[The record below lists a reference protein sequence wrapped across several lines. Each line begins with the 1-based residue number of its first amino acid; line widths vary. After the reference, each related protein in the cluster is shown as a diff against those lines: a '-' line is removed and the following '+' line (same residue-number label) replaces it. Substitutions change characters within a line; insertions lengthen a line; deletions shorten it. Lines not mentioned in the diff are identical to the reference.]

1 MNWNVFS
8 GFTWYEMWSP
18 ITFIVIALVSV
29 IYAKKIMHSSNYK
42 VTKKQ
47 MAYYYTA
54 AVLFYIVKGSP
65 FKVAADSFAFSA
77 HVIEVMT
84 VLFIVLP
91 LFILSMPP
99 QWIRQYFWNH
109 RLKFTIKLLG
119 HPWMA
124 ALLFNGALT
133 VYFAPPIFNLIQQS
147 TVLSISSQVFLVF
160 TGFLMWWTIIMPLPE
175 ISKFSYF
182 TRVAYIFLNSV
193 LLMPIGIFLLI
204 GITEEHYTL
213 YTAVAGEMFPSLSAV
228 YDQQLGGGILKVIQL
243 TSYGIALFCL
253 IGNWSKKE
261 DEREGQIDDE
271 NIRVVQGVVIHLP
284 KK

>member
-1 MNWNVFS
+1 MNFDVFS
-8 GFTWYEMWSP
+8 SFTWYELWSP
-18 ITFIVIALVSV
+18 ITFAVIALSSV
-29 IYAKKIMHSSNYK
+29 IYAKKIIHSSNYN

-47 MAYYYTA
+47 MAYFYTA
-54 AVLFYIVKGSP
+54 AVSLYIVKGSP
-65 FKVAADSFAFSA
+65 LKIASEHFSFSA

-99 QWIRQYFWNH
+99 QWARQYFWNH
-109 RLKFTIKLLG
+109 KLKFTIKLLG

-133 VYFAPPIFNLIQQS
+133 AYFAPQIFNYIQQS
-147 TVLSISSQVFLVF
+147 PVFSIISQAFLLI

-182 TRVAYIFLNSV
+182 TRVAYIFLNAV
-193 LLMPIGIFLLI
+193 LLMPIGIFLLV
-204 GITEEHYTL
+204 GISEAHYPL
-213 YTAVAGEMFPSLSAV
+213 YAAVAGELIPSLSAV
-228 YDQQLGGGILKVIQL
+228 YDQQLGGGILKAIQL
-243 TSYGIALFCL
+243 TSYGIALFYL

>member
-1 MNWNVFS
+1 
-8 GFTWYEMWSP
+8 
-18 ITFIVIALVSV
+18 
-29 IYAKKIMHSSNYK
+29 
-42 VTKKQ
+42 
-47 MAYYYTA
+47 
-54 AVLFYIVKGSP
+54 
-65 FKVAADSFAFSA
+65 
-77 HVIEVMT
+77 
-84 VLFIVLP
+84 
-91 LFILSMPP
+91 
-99 QWIRQYFWNH
+99 
-109 RLKFTIKLLG
+109 
-119 HPWMA
+119 MA

-133 VYFAPPIFNLIQQS
+133 VYFAPPLFNVIQQS
-147 TVLSISSQVFLVF
+147 VILSIISQIFLIF

-204 GITEEHYTL
+204 GITEAHYTL
-213 YTAVAGEMFPSLSAV
+213 YTAVAGELFPSLSAV